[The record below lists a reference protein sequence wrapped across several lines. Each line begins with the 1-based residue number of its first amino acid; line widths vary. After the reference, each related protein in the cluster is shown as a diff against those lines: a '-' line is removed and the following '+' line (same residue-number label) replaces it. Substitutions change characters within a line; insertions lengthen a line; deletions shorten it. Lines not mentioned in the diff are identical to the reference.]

1 MYTALL
7 DPAAMERL
15 QDLGQQLRI
24 DSVRASTAAKS
35 GNPTSA
41 MSAADLMAVLL
52 ARNFRYDFADPHATG
67 DDHLI
72 FSKGHAAALLYAM
85 LRAAGAIADEELLT
99 FRARGSRLEG
109 HRSPGRR
116 ACRRWR
122 VLRTKR
128 AGDLLQALA
137 LIIALPRPVTAG
149 NGPRRPAASP
159 HLASPPAA

>member
-72 FSKGHAAALLYAM
+72 FSKGHALPCCMRCCGRPARSPMRSCSRSGPGAAVW
-85 LRAAGAIADEELLT
+85 RAIA
-99 FRARGSRLEG
+99 
-109 HRSPGRR
+109 HRDD
-116 ACRRWR
+116 A
-122 VLRTKR
+122 
-128 AGDLLQALA
+128 
-137 LIIALPRPVTAG
+137 
-149 NGPRRPAASP
+149 PAADGGSSALSGLAISSRPLRSSSP
-159 HLASPPAA
+159 SRGR